1 MPGLRSVDPGATGH
15 LQELH
20 KAGCM
25 EAARMS
31 LSSTMPEAC
40 VRLAG
45 SISALFQGGGLG
57 ECVALV

>member
-1 MPGLRSVDPGATGH
+1 MGH

-20 KAGCM
+20 KVGCM

-40 VRLAG
+40 AHLAC

-57 ECVALV
+57 ECVALA